1 MTNDERAIS
10 DLVQTWQEATRAG
23 DSARVLSLMSDDV
36 VFMVAG
42 KPPFG
47 KAEFAANSQQ
57 LSNARIDSKSEI
69 VELEVSGN
77 FAWARTR
84 LDVTITPA
92 QGSPSHRSGYTL
104 TIFRKQANGS
114 WLLARDANLLGPA

>member
-1 MTNDERAIS
+1 
-10 DLVQTWQEATRAG
+10 
-23 DSARVLSLMSDDV
+23 
-36 VFMVAG
+36 
-42 KPPFG
+42 
-47 KAEFAANSQQ
+47 
-57 LSNARIDSKSEI
+57 
-69 VELEVSGN
+69 
-77 FAWARTR
+77 